1 MYVTLEEAKKQLQI
15 DQSYSGDN
23 TYIEFLIGVAEDAVE
38 RTIKTELSSFN
49 GEGITFPPSLK
60 HAILLYV
67 ADLYANRESIAYT
80 NVSKVP
86 FTFEYLLAPFINYDN

>member
-1 MYVTLEEAKKQLQI
+1 MYVTLDEAKKQLQI

-23 TYIEFLIGVAEDAVE
+23 TYEDAVE
-38 RTIKTELSSFN
+38 RTIKTELSNFN
-49 GEGITFPPSLK
+49 GEGTSFPPSLK

-80 NVSKVP
+80 NVNKVP